1 MNIKQV
7 IATAGLTI
15 AALAITGGTSYGAP
29 TFDPATVHS
38 VQHAAQDAND
48 VGFSIVRSDADKT
61 VTTTLTG
68 GTFQLTDTA
77 VNILDGNGIVTSTM
91 PLSVTIDGTDQV
103 LSLNPSIA
111 DDGAALVAHPTATAV
126 AEGTAQTGSANAAT
140 GALIG
145 GIFGLV
151 VTVISL
157 GFGFMAI
164 PAGILVGAMIGGIS
178 GSGTPSNTRPC
189 FLVNQNTG
197 LVYCS

>member
-1 MNIKQV
+1 MRKIV
-7 IATAGLTI
+7 AI
-15 AALAITGGTSYGAP
+15 AALTIGAMAITGGTS
-29 TFDPATVHS
+29 
-38 VQHAAQDAND
+38 HAAPESNAQDVKAVSQLSGDQGGIHYD
-48 VGFSIVRSDADKT
+48 VVRSDTDQT

-68 GTFQLTDTA
+68 GTFQLTDAA

-126 AEGTAQTGSANAAT
+126 AEGTAQTGSANAAA

-164 PAGILVGAMIGGIS
+164 PAGILLGAMIGGAS

-189 FLVNQNTG
+189 YVLPNTN
-197 LVYCS
+197 LAHCY

>member
-164 PAGILVGAMIGGIS
+164 PAGILLGAMIGGIS
-178 GSGTPSNTRPC
+178 GSGTPSSTRPC
-189 FLVNQNTG
+189 YSVNRNTN
-197 LVYCS
+197 LVYCY

>member
-29 TFDPATVHS
+29 TFDPATAHS

-164 PAGILVGAMIGGIS
+164 PAGILLGAMIGGIS
-178 GSGTPSNTRPC
+178 GSGTPSTTRPC

>member
-68 GTFQLTDTA
+68 STFQLTDTA

-151 VTVISL
+151 LTVISL

>member
-1 MNIKQV
+1 MA
-7 IATAGLTI
+7 IA
-15 AALAITGGTSYGAP
+15 GGTSYAAP
-29 TFDPATVHS
+29 TPDPTK
-38 VQHAAQDAND
+38 VQSITHPAQDQND
-48 VGFSIVRSDADKT
+48 VGYAIVRSDSDET

-111 DDGAALVAHPTATAV
+111 DGGAALVAHPTATAV
-126 AEGTAQTGSANAAT
+126 AAGTAQTGSANAAT

-151 VTVISL
+151 VTVISM

-164 PAGILVGAMIGGIS
+164 PAGILLGAMMGGMS
-178 GSGTPSNTRPC
+178 GSGTPSTTRPC
-189 FLVNQNTG
+189 YVSPNTY
-197 LVYCS
+197 LAYCY

>member
-1 MNIKQV
+1 M
-7 IATAGLTI
+7 
-15 AALAITGGTSYGAP
+15 AISGGTSYAAP
-29 TFDPATVHS
+29 TPDPVK
-38 VQHAAQDAND
+38 VQSITHPAQDQDD
-48 VGFSIVRSDADKT
+48 VGYAIVRSDSDGT

-111 DDGAALVAHPTATAV
+111 DNGALVAHPTATAV
-126 AEGTAQTGSANAAT
+126 AAGTAQTGSANAAT

-145 GIFGLV
+145 GILGLV
-151 VTVISL
+151 VTVISM

-164 PAGILVGAMIGGIS
+164 PAGILAGAMIGGMS
-178 GSGTPSNTRPC
+178 GSGGPSSIRPC
-189 FLVNQNTG
+189 YVIPNTN
-197 LVYCS
+197 LAHCY

>member
-164 PAGILVGAMIGGIS
+164 PAGILLGAMIGGIS
-178 GSGTPSNTRPC
+178 GSGTPSSTRPRYS
-189 FLVNQNTG
+189 VNRNTN
-197 LVYCS
+197 LVYCY